1 MYKPYEK
8 RFSKKDETKITL
20 LQRLRCFSL
29 RRLYRKTKYRIKYHT
44 DCEAA
49 WSLDFYSLEWLCYHL
64 WRFVKDAGK
73 VIDMEQEIYINNKPL
88 KLGEACEM
96 LMGAIK
102 ETLED
107 EETIFYQDPYPE
119 KVELIFTFYG
129 KLAPYLWY

>member
-8 RFSKKDETKITL
+8 RFGKKPKASFIHSA
-20 LQRLRCFSL
+20 RSFSL
-29 RRLYRKTKYRIKYHT
+29 KYFYHKIKYRIKYHT
-44 DCEAA
+44 NYEAT
-49 WSLDFYSLEWLCYHL
+49 WSLDIYSLEWLYYHL
-64 WRFVKDAGK
+64 WRYLEDAGK

-88 KLGEACEM
+88 KLRKACEI

-119 KVELIFTFYG
+119 NVELIFTFYG

>member
-8 RFSKKDETKITL
+8 RFGIKDGTKSSL
-20 LQRLRCFSL
+20 LDNSL
-29 RRLYRKTKYRIKYHT
+29 RYHYNKIKYWIKYQT
-44 DCEAA
+44 DCEAS
-49 WSLDFYSLEWLCYHL
+49 WSLDFYSLEWLYYHL
-64 WRFVKDAGK
+64 WRYVEDAGR

-88 KLGEACEM
+88 KLREACEM

-107 EETIFYQDPYPE
+107 EEVSNYVDLYPDNVAAIFA
-119 KVELIFTFYG
+119 FYG

>member
-8 RFSKKDETKITL
+8 RFGIKDGTKSSL
-20 LQRLRCFSL
+20 LDNSL
-29 RRLYRKTKYRIKYHT
+29 RYLYNKIKYWIKYQT
-44 DCEAA
+44 DCEAS
-49 WSLDFYSLEWLCYHL
+49 WSLDFYSLEWLYYHL
-64 WRFVKDAGK
+64 WRYVEDAGR

-88 KLGEACEM
+88 KLREACEM

-107 EETIFYQDPYPE
+107 EEVSNYVDLYPDNIAAIFA
-119 KVELIFTFYG
+119 FYG

>member
-8 RFSKKDETKITL
+8 RFRKKDKIKVTL
-20 LQRLRCFSL
+20 LQSL
-29 RRLYRKTKYRIKYHT
+29 RRFSLKYFYYKIKYRIRYHT
-44 DCEAA
+44 DCEAT
-49 WSLDFYSLEWLCYHL
+49 WSLDVYSLEWLYYHL
-64 WRFVKDAGK
+64 WRYLEDASK

-88 KLGEACEM
+88 KLRKACEI

-107 EETIFYQDPYPE
+107 EEIIFCQDPYPE
-119 KVELIFTFYG
+119 NVELIFTFYG

>member
-8 RFSKKDETKITL
+8 RFSKKDETKPTL
-20 LQRLRCFSL
+20 LQRLRRFSL
-29 RRLYRKTKYRIKYHT
+29 RHFYNKIKYWIKYQT
-44 DCEAA
+44 DCEAS
-49 WSLDFYSLEWLCYHL
+49 WSLDFYSLEWLYYHL
-64 WRFVKDAGK
+64 WRYLEDAGK

-88 KLGEACEM
+88 KLREACEM

-107 EETIFYQDPYPE
+107 EEVSSYVDLYPDNVATIFA
-119 KVELIFTFYG
+119 FYG

>member
-8 RFSKKDETKITL
+8 RFGTKSSL
-20 LQRLRCFSL
+20 LDNSL
-29 RRLYRKTKYRIKYHT
+29 RYLYNKIKYRIKYQT
-44 DCEAA
+44 DCEAS
-49 WSLDFYSLEWLCYHL
+49 WSLDFYSLEWLYYHL
-64 WRFVKDAGK
+64 WRYVEDASD

-88 KLGEACEM
+88 KLREACEM

-107 EETIFYQDPYPE
+107 EEVSSYIDLYPYNVAAIFA
-119 KVELIFTFYG
+119 FYG

>member
-8 RFSKKDETKITL
+8 RFSKKDETKVTL
-20 LQRLRCFSL
+20 LQRLRRFSL
-29 RRLYRKTKYRIKYHT
+29 RHLYRKTKYRIKYHT
-44 DCEAA
+44 DYEAA
-49 WSLDFYSLEWLCYHL
+49 FSLDIYSLEWLYYHL

-73 VIDMEQEIYINNKPL
+73 VIDMEQEIYINNRSL
-88 KLGEACEM
+88 KLGGACEM

>member
-8 RFSKKDETKITL
+8 RFGIKDETKVTL
-20 LQRLRCFSL
+20 LQHLRRFSL
-29 RRLYRKTKYRIKYHT
+29 RHLYNKIKYWIKYQT
-44 DCEAA
+44 DCEAS
-49 WSLDFYSLEWLCYHL
+49 WSLDFYSLEWLYYHL
-64 WRFVKDAGK
+64 WRYLEDASK

-88 KLGEACEM
+88 KLREACEM

-107 EETIFYQDPYPE
+107 EEVSSYVDLYPDNVAAIFA
-119 KVELIFTFYG
+119 FYG